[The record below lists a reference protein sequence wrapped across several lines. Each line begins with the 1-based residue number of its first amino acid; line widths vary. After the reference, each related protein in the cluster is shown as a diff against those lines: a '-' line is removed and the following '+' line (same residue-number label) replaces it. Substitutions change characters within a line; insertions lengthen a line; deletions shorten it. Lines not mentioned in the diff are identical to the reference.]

1 MGELSER
8 SQKIL
13 WAIIQS
19 HIACNAPVGSFMV
32 TKKISLGL
40 SSATIR
46 NTMANLEELG
56 YVTQPYTSA
65 GRVPTERG
73 YKLYVNTLLKERTL
87 AIDKTLFQKLSGK
100 LRLIENDINRLVKEA
115 AKTLSLFSQ
124 YLAIVTPPR
133 IDEMILKHI
142 KFIKCGKKKALCIL
156 ISEEGMIKNKV
167 IDLKEIHSQ
176 KQLDKIADYLN
187 KELNVLTLR
196 EAREKI
202 VSQLFKEKMSCDKLI
217 SSALLMCKDITAG
230 EADNI
235 SMDGLSGTCNLPD
248 FASMKQMKEI
258 LKAIED
264 KHLMIKSLHQVSGT
278 QGVQVFIGMENIL
291 PAMKDLSMVIST
303 YNDKKR
309 ACGTIGIIGPTRM
322 NYKKLIPIVDHTAKT
337 LTQILSGT

>member
-8 SQKIL
+8 SKKIL

-32 TKKISLGL
+32 TKKFSLGL

-46 NTMANLEELG
+46 NTMADLEELG

-73 YKLYVNTLLKERTL
+73 YKLYVKTLLKEPAL
-87 AIDKTLFQKLSGK
+87 AIDKILFQKLSSK
-100 LRLIENDINRLVKEA
+100 LRLIEKDINRLVKEA
-115 AKTLSLFSQ
+115 AKTLSSLSR
-124 YLAIVTPPR
+124 YLAIVTSPR

-142 KFIKCGKKKALCIL
+142 KFIKYGKKKALCIL

-176 KQLDKIADYLN
+176 KQLDKIAEYLN

-202 VSQLFKEKMSCDKLI
+202 ISQLFKEKMSCDKLI

-230 EADNI
+230 ADNI

-248 FASMKQMKEI
+248 FTSMQQIKEI

-309 ACGTIGIIGPTRM
+309 ACGAIGIIGPTRM

-337 LTQILSGT
+337 LTQILSGV